1 MSTERSFAF
10 QDLQFFDTF
19 TQILTSVKSIIL
31 QICYEEE
38 QFSIC
43 RHFKL
48 HSKAANK
55 VLMEIEQ
62 FFGLTRSEYFIKAY
76 LPDCRE
82 VVVLPLLGFSVQ

>member
-1 MSTERSFAF
+1 MERSFAF

-19 TQILTSVKSIIL
+19 TQILTSVKSIMLL
-31 QICYEEE
+31 QIWYEEE

-76 LPDCRE
+76 LPDSRE